1 MVFCERLRDLRTE
14 KQLTQKQLAQSL
26 GFSANIICEWEKA
39 RCEPNSETLKNLADF
54 FDVSIDY
61 LLGRSDELGNVVI
74 KYDNPADELTTD
86 ERALIADYRSLSPAL
101 QEMVRATIATWKG
114 TDANKNPSANPR
126 RA

>member
-61 LLGRSDELGNVVI
+61 LLGRSDELGTVVI
-74 KYDNPADELTTD
+74 KHDNPTDELTTE
-86 ERALIADYRSLSPAL
+86 ERALVADYRSLSPAL

-114 TDANKNPSANPR
+114 TDANKSSTNPR